1 MLATVPSCAVVGL
14 EATPVVVE
22 VDVSQGMAG
31 RMTLVGLPDAAVRE
45 SLERVRSALLNSNFY
60 FTTQRLTI
68 NLAPADVRKVGP
80 VYDLPIAVGLLM
92 VTGQIWTEIQ
102 DALFMGELSLDG
114 SVRHV
119 SGVLPLARMARDSGM
134 RRIFVPADDAPEAAL
149 VPDIEVYPV
158 KSLVQLVEHFRN
170 QSPIIPLIPTVAPE
184 PTNSALHYTTDFANI
199 KGQEHAKRALEVAA
213 SGGHNVL
220 FSGPPGS
227 GKTLMARALPSILPR
242 MTLDEQLE
250 VTTVYS
256 VADMLPRDTPLV
268 QRRPFRAPHHTISQ
282 AGLVG
287 GGNWPRPGEISLAH
301 RGVLFLDEL
310 PEFGNKTIEVLRQ
323 PLEDK
328 QVTIA
333 RAKGSLTFPANFQLI
348 SAMNPCPC
356 GYATDPVKECTCSPG
371 TIAKYQQRI
380 SGPMM
385 DRFDIFL
392 EVPRVEFDKLTS
404 DRLGEPSSAIRARV
418 EGARRIQQGRFEH
431 LRDVN
436 CNGDMGVNEL
446 RLYGKLDNESH
457 VLLKSAA
464 QQLHL
469 SARAYHRVLKLAR
482 TIADLDGKPVIGA
495 AHIAEAL
502 QYRYRR

>member
-1 MLATVPSCAVVGL
+1 M
-14 EATPVVVE
+14 
-22 VDVSQGMAG
+22 
-31 RMTLVGLPDAAVRE
+31 
-45 SLERVRSALLNSNFY
+45 
-60 FTTQRLTI
+60 
-68 NLAPADVRKVGP
+68 
-80 VYDLPIAVGLLM
+80 
-92 VTGQIWTEIQ
+92 
-102 DALFMGELSLDG
+102 
-114 SVRHV
+114 
-119 SGVLPLARMARDSGM
+119 
-134 RRIFVPADDAPEAAL
+134 
-149 VPDIEVYPV
+149 
-158 KSLVQLVEHFRN
+158 
-170 QSPIIPLIPTVAPE
+170 
-184 PTNSALHYTTDFANI
+184 
-199 KGQEHAKRALEVAA
+199 
-213 SGGHNVL
+213 
-220 FSGPPGS
+220 
-227 GKTLMARALPSILPR
+227 
-242 MTLDEQLE
+242 
-250 VTTVYS
+250 
-256 VADMLPRDTPLV
+256 
-268 QRRPFRAPHHTISQ
+268 
-282 AGLVG
+282 
-287 GGNWPRPGEISLAH
+287 
-301 RGVLFLDEL
+301 
-310 PEFGNKTIEVLRQ
+310 RQ

-333 RAKGSLTFPANFQLI
+333 RAKGSLTFPANFMLI
-348 SAMNPCPC
+348 AAMNPCPC